1 MINLTKINKT
11 RRGITL
17 ISLISIVVVLLVIAG
32 IILRMVLGPNG
43 LVRKAEKDEQRKSGI
58 ELRKVLI
65 KELNNRNKIHLN
77 ENADEN
83 KVMFKSPQEIV
94 NVFNKKAEDLND
106 LIFDVKFY
114 EISEKSKKEIEKYQE
129 EDKQNL
135 YLEKGKEI
143 SKTNE
148 FEEKFAKGK
157 EAFIIEIVGAS
168 KEKEDKYRYVFQM
181 TFKPEELIS
190 INGDLILWNKKDF
203 EKKLEDDKNKL
214 EKKNED
220 KKENK

>member
-11 RRGITL
+11 RGGITL
-17 ISLISIVVVLLVIAG
+17 ISLIAIVVVLLIIAG

-77 ENADEN
+77 ENTDEN
-83 KVMFKSPQEIV
+83 KVMFKSPQEII

-106 LIFDVKFY
+106 LIYDVKFY

-168 KEKEDKYRYVFQM
+168 KDKEDKYRYVFQM
-181 TFKPEELIS
+181 TFKPEEFIS

-203 EKKLEDDKNKL
+203 EKKLD
-214 EKKNED
+214 
-220 KKENK
+220 ENKK